1 MFAVFLLLDAVK
13 QAEVLESFL
22 EIEETLRYNAKKILR

>member
-13 QAEVLESFL
+13 RAEVPESFL
-22 EIEETLRYNAKKILR
+22 KIQETLRYNAKKIL